1 MTTFIHQLDTS
12 CGLKVTNYFVQN
24 TWLNR
29 EASEVGRRN
38 GVCCKEL
45 EHLEKKIEDSTL
57 MATEELENEKQN
69 GLRRFILKLIHTSNK
84 S

>member
-12 CGLKVTNYFVQN
+12 CGFKVTNYFVQN

-38 GVCCKEL
+38 GVSCKEL
-45 EHLEKKIEDSTL
+45 EHLEKKMQESTL